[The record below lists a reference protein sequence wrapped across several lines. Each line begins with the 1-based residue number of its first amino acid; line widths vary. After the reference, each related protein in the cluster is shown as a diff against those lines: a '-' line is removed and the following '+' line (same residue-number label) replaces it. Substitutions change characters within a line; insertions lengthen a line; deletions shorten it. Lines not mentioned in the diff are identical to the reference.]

1 MFNKYALIILL
12 LFIKTATFSQDNA
25 IAAFD
30 LPLNNNFKF
39 NKYLINPTFSFVRED
54 NALIS
59 FYNRR
64 QWNGFEGAPQVYFIN
79 YSSRMSDNSSAAI
92 GLYQQNYGVFTNF
105 GAQVN
110 YANNVVLSDENNFT
124 FGFNLAYYNSGFN
137 YGKIITNNTEPRLQD
152 FASNSLLAFKPG
164 INFGTAF
171 LDIGITA
178 NNLFLYNFKT
188 SQIVAND
195 QAKSFS
201 GHVMYTGY
209 LENSDGLLEK
219 AKFTAILQADKKK
232 DVTGF
237 SGNLMLDIPKA
248 GWINGGYNTIYG
260 ISGGLGL
267 LITKR
272 IAVGYSFEKG
282 LGDFSRL
289 GNTHEITFAYLFK
302 NYNDDDYE
310 PLFSK
315 STPTQTVSS
324 PKPDLDLV
332 KKNAEIAT
340 AERARLAQE
349 AAERIKIANEVKT
362 AKIKEA
368 QDAVNAKLIVD
379 AKKIEDNKTLIENK
393 IKVEKE
399 RVALEAVNLKAT
411 TDAKSVASKQKIA
424 NDEAARIKAIADAKT
439 LAEKNNLEKN
449 KVNQEKIN
457 QDKAEK
463 QRIAGIELAKLKA
476 KADAKAIAD
485 AQLLAEKNK
494 LQADKISAA
503 KIEKQRLAEE
513 EKERAKA
520 IADEK
525 AIADAKAIEEKNR
538 LAVEKIEKD
547 KLEKERVATVLNTAK
562 QKAADEANAIIEKN
576 KIEAQKIAQDKLDKK
591 RIADEQITKLK
602 EIADA
607 KAIADAKLLAEK
619 NKLEAD
625 KLATA
630 KIEKQRLAEEEKA
643 KLKAIS
649 DEKAIADKE
658 KINKVLLEKAEQ
670 LKLKAIA
677 DAKAVEEKNRLA
689 TEKAEKD
696 KIEKERLA
704 NEALIAKQ
712 KAIAEAQLLA
722 EKNKAI
728 ADEKAIA
735 DKEKADQQRLIKE
748 EQARLKAVA
757 DAKAIEE
764 KNRLA
769 VEKVEKDKVE
779 KERLANE
786 ALIAKQKAIADAQL
800 LAEKNKVEADKLAAA
815 KLEKQRLADEEK
827 ARLKA
832 IADEKA
838 IADKEK
844 ADQQR
849 LIKEEQARLKAIA
862 DAKAVEE
869 KNRLATEKLEKD
881 KLEKERLAI
890 QAQAAKQ
897 KAIDDAKAI
906 AEKAKLVA
914 NKINQDKIDKDTAAN
929 EAAAAKAKAIAD
941 AKALTEKNR
950 LALEKSDKDKLD
962 LANANKIDIDRIK
975 AKDAVSTRVLDGFQ
989 KELELKSKI
998 SNKLI
1003 SSLDS
1008 IVKTRDSELQD
1019 YKNEGKTNA
1028 VVKEQKKFVSS
1039 AETNKALSNIQN
1051 DLSDN
1056 KTALGRLISDFET
1069 KNNERIKAI
1078 KASGISDVEAQTL
1091 NENYLQV
1098 LNGLKAKKLKIE
1110 QSERDLNKRVEE
1122 IKIERDIEVR
1132 NRIKKAQFDT
1142 EKVRNEK
1149 DQASLTAKINQLGSG
1164 IITKPTVPAG
1174 VDKPKTI
1181 TNDNSVSDIQIIK
1194 NINNVSSG
1202 CYLVLDTFDTVEQ
1215 RDSFVATA
1223 LQAGAVNVQSFFNI
1237 YKSLYYVYIAK
1248 YSTLAEALEAQ
1259 KVKGTTSYNSKMFIV
1274 KVEN

>member
-54 NALIS
+54 NAYVN

-64 QWNGFEGAPQVYFIN
+64 QSNGFEGAPQVYFIN
-79 YSSRMSDNSSAAI
+79 YSSRMGDNSSAAI

-110 YANNVVLSDENNFT
+110 YANNIVLSDENNFT

-137 YGKIITNNTEPRLQD
+137 YGKIVTNNTEPRLQD

-201 GHVMYTGY
+201 GHIMYTGY

-219 AKFTAILQADKKK
+219 AKFTAIAQADKKK

-248 GWINGGYNTIYG
+248 GWVNAGYNTIYG
-260 ISGGLGL
+260 ISGGIGL

-282 LGDFSRL
+282 IGDFSRL

-310 PLFSK
+310 PLFSR
-315 STPTQTVSS
+315 STPTQTVA

-340 AERARLAQE
+340 AERVRLAQE
-349 AAERIKIANEVKT
+349 AAERIKVANDVKT
-362 AKIKEA
+362 AKLKDA
-368 QDAVNAKLIVD
+368 QDAVNLKLIAD
-379 AKKIEDNKTLIENK
+379 AKKIEDNKAASENK
-393 IKVEKE
+393 IKAEKE
-399 RVALEAVNLKAT
+399 RVALESVNLKAT
-411 TDAKSVASKQKIA
+411 ADAKAVALKQKIA
-424 NDEAARIKAIADAKT
+424 NDELAKLKAIADAKA
-439 LAEKNNLEKN
+439 LADKNNLEKT
-449 KVNQEKIN
+449 KAVQEKIN
-457 QDKAEK
+457 QDKIEK
-463 QRIAGIELAKLKA
+463 QRIAGIEIEKLKA
-476 KADAKAIAD
+476 KADAKAIADAKLLSEKNKLEADKIAAAKIEKQRVANELKAAADEKAIADKEKVNKLLLEKAEQLKSKAIADAKALEDKNRLAAEKIEKDKIEKERVANALNSAKQKAAEEAKALVEKNKIEAQKIAQANIEKKRIADEQIAKLKEIADAKAIAD

-494 LQADKISAA
+494 LEADKIAAA
-503 KIEKQRLAEE
+503 KIEKQR
-513 EKERAKA
+513 
-520 IADEK
+520 I
-525 AIADAKAIEEKNR
+525 
-538 LAVEKIEKD
+538 
-547 KLEKERVATVLNTAK
+547 
-562 QKAADEANAIIEKN
+562 
-576 KIEAQKIAQDKLDKK
+576 
-591 RIADEQITKLK
+591 
-602 EIADA
+602 
-607 KAIADAKLLAEK
+607 
-619 NKLEAD
+619 
-625 KLATA
+625 
-630 KIEKQRLAEEEKA
+630 AEEEKA
-643 KLKAIS
+643 RLKALA
-649 DEKAIADKE
+649 DEKALADKE
-658 KINKVLLEKAEQ
+658 KVNKLLLEKAEQ

-677 DAKAVEEKNRLA
+677 DAKAIEDKNRLA
-689 TEKAEKD
+689 TEKLEKD
-696 KIEKERLA
+696 KLEKERLA
-704 NEALIAKQ
+704 SEALA
-712 KAIAEAQLLA
+712 
-722 EKNKAI
+722 
-728 ADEKAIA
+728 
-735 DKEKADQQRLIKE
+735 
-748 EQARLKAVA
+748 
-757 DAKAIEE
+757 
-764 KNRLA
+764 
-769 VEKVEKDKVE
+769 
-779 KERLANE
+779 
-786 ALIAKQKAIADAQL
+786 AKQKAIADAQL
-800 LAEKNKVEADKLAAA
+800 LAEKNKVEADKVAAA
-815 KLEKQRLADEEK
+815 QLEKQRLADIEK

-838 IADKEK
+838 VADKEK

-849 LIKEEQARLKAIA
+849 LAKEEQAKLKAIA
-862 DAKAVEE
+862 DAKALED
-869 KNRLATEKLEKD
+869 KNRLVAEKLEKD
-881 KLEKERLAI
+881 KLEKERLASE
-890 QAQAAKQ
+890 AQALKQ
-897 KAIDDAKAI
+897 KSIDDAKAL
-906 AEKAKLVA
+906 AEKTRLAA
-914 NKINQDKIDKDTAAN
+914 EKINQQKIDKDNAAN
-929 EAAAAKAKAIAD
+929 ELAAAKLKAIAD
-941 AKALTEKNR
+941 AKDLAEKNR
-950 LALEKSDKDKLD
+950 LAAEKADKDKQD
-962 LANANKIDIDRIK
+962 LANLNKIDIDRIK

-1019 YKNEGKTNA
+1019 YKNEGKPNA

-1051 DLSDN
+1051 ELSDN
-1056 KTALGRLISDFET
+1056 KNALGRLITDFET

-1078 KASGISDVEAQTL
+1078 KASGISEAEAQAL
-1091 NENYLQV
+1091 NDNYLQV

-1149 DQASLTAKINQLGSG
+1149 DQASLTAKINQIGG
-1164 IITKPTVPAG
+1164 GVKPTVPAV
-1174 VDKPKTI
+1174 VDTTKPVA
-1181 TNDNSVSDIQIIK
+1181 NNSGVSDIQIIK

-1202 CYLVLDTFDTVEQ
+1202 CYLVLDTFDNVDE

-1223 LQAGAVNVQSFFNI
+1223 LQSGAVNVQSFFNI

-1248 YSTLAEALEAQ
+1248 YTNLNDAIEAQ
-1259 KVKGTTSYNSKMFIV
+1259 KVKGTTAYNKKMFIV

>member
-39 NKYLINPTFSFVRED
+39 NKFLINPTFSFVRED
-54 NALIS
+54 NAYVS

-64 QWNGFEGAPQVYFIN
+64 QWNGFEGAPQAYLIN
-79 YSSRMSDNSSAAI
+79 YSSRMNDNSSAAI

-110 YANNVVLSDENNFT
+110 YANNIVLSDENNFT
-124 FGFNLAYYNSGFN
+124 FGFNLSYYNSGFN
-137 YGKIITNNTEPRLQD
+137 YGKIVTNNTEPRLQD

-201 GHVMYTGY
+201 GHIMYTGY

-219 AKFTAILQADKKK
+219 AKFTAIAQAEKKK

-248 GWINGGYNTIYG
+248 GWINGGYNSIYG

-282 LGDFSRL
+282 LGDLSRL

-310 PLFSK
+310 PLFSR
-315 STPTQTVSS
+315 STPTQTVVA
-324 PKPDLDLV
+324 PKPDLDVV

-340 AERARLAQE
+340 AERARLVQE
-349 AAERIKIANEVKT
+349 AADRIKIANEVKE

-368 QDAVNAKLIVD
+368 QQAINTKLIAD
-379 AKKIEDNKTLIENK
+379 AQKIEDNKTITENK
-393 IKVEKE
+393 IKAEKE
-399 RVALEAVNLKAT
+399 RAALEAVNLKAT
-411 TDAKSVASKQKIA
+411 TDAKAIALKQKIA
-424 NDEAARIKAIADAKT
+424 NDELAKLKAIADAKAV
-439 LAEKNNLEKN
+439 AEKNNLEKN
-449 KVNQEKIN
+449 KANQEKIN
-457 QDKAEK
+457 QDKVEK
-463 QRIAGIELAKLKA
+463 QRIAALELAKLKA
-476 KADAKAIAD
+476 KSDAKAIAD
-485 AQLLAEKNK
+485 AQLTAEKSK
-494 LQADKISAA
+494 VEADKLAAA
-503 KIEKQRLAEE
+503 KLEKQRLADE
-513 EKERAKA
+513 EKARLKA

-525 AIADAKAIEEKNR
+525 AIADKEKANKLLLEKAEQLKLKAIAEAKALDEKNR
-538 LAVEKIEKD
+538 LAAEKLEKD
-547 KLEKERVATVLNTAK
+547 TLEKERVAAALNAAK
-562 QKAADEANAIIEKN
+562 QKAADEANALIEKN
-576 KIEAQKIAQDKLDKK
+576 KIEAQKIAQDKIDKK
-591 RIADEQITKLK
+591 RIADEQI
-602 EIADA
+602 A
-607 KAIADAKLLAEK
+607 
-619 NKLEAD
+619 
-625 KLATA
+625 
-630 KIEKQRLAEEEKA
+630 
-643 KLKAIS
+643 
-649 DEKAIADKE
+649 
-658 KINKVLLEKAEQ
+658 
-670 LKLKAIA
+670 KLKAIA
-677 DAKAVEEKNRLA
+677 DAKA
-689 TEKAEKD
+689 
-696 KIEKERLA
+696 IS
-704 NEALIAKQ
+704 
-712 KAIAEAQLLA
+712 
-722 EKNKAI
+722 
-728 ADEKAIA
+728 
-735 DKEKADQQRLIKE
+735 
-748 EQARLKAVA
+748 
-757 DAKAIEE
+757 
-764 KNRLA
+764 
-769 VEKVEKDKVE
+769 
-779 KERLANE
+779 
-786 ALIAKQKAIADAQL
+786 DAQL

-844 ADQQR
+844 ANK
-849 LIKEEQARLKAIA
+849 LLLEKAEQLKLKAIA
-862 DAKAVEE
+862 DAKALDE
-869 KNRLATEKLEKD
+869 KNRLAAEKLEKD
-881 KLEKERLAI
+881 KLEKERLANE
-890 QAQAAKQ
+890 AEAAKQ
-897 KAIDDAKAI
+897 KAIADAQLLAEKNKVEADKL
-906 AEKAKLVA
+906 AAAKLEKQRLADEEKAKLKAIADEKAIADKEKA
-914 NKINQDKIDKDTAAN
+914 NKLLL
-929 EAAAAKAKAIAD
+929 EKAEQLKLKAIAD
-941 AKALTEKNR
+941 AKALDEKNR
-950 LALEKSDKDKLD
+950 LAAEKLEKDKLEKERLANEAEAAKQKSIDSAKALAEKTRLAAEKLNQDKIDKDNAANEVAAAKLKAIADAKALAEKNRLAAEKADKDKLD

-1019 YKNEGKTNA
+1019 YKNEGKPNA

-1051 DLSDN
+1051 ELSDN
-1056 KTALGRLISDFET
+1056 KTALGRLITDFET
-1069 KNNERIKAI
+1069 KNNERVKAI
-1078 KASGISDVEAQTL
+1078 KASGISDVEAQAL
-1091 NENYLQV
+1091 NDNYLQV

-1149 DQASLTAKINQLGSG
+1149 DQASLKAKINEIGG
-1164 IITKPTVPAG
+1164 GATKPIVPVV
-1174 VDKPKTI
+1174 VDKTKPV
-1181 TNDNSVSDIQIIK
+1181 TNNNSVSDIQIIK

-1202 CYLVLDTFDTVEQ
+1202 CYLVLDTFDNVDE

-1248 YSTLAEALEAQ
+1248 YNTLDEALEAQ
-1259 KVKGTTSYNSKMFIV
+1259 KVKGTTTYNSKMFIV